1 MANLIIIA
9 GPQAVGKMTVA
20 EELRDRIGYSLMV
33 NHDSIEVSDKIFGMK
48 TPAQRELNQSIR
60 KSVFDI
66 AIKYDVNM
74 ILTLVVAFELPEE
87 IEYLN
92 NLKSV
97 FEKSGGKFFFV
108 ELEAELETRLERNV
122 TPHRLESKKSKNDI
136 EWSKN
141 DLLKTMQKH
150 KLNTDEGEVLFPNH
164 LKINNTNLSPTEVVD
179 IVLEKFNLL
188 RDKKVDENETL

>member
-1 MANLIIIA
+1 MANLIIIS

-20 EELRDRIGYSLMV
+20 EELRDKIGYSLMV

-60 KSVFDI
+60 RSVFEI

-92 NLKSV
+92 NLKSM

-150 KLNTDEGEVLFPNH
+150 KLNTSEGEILFPNH
-164 LKINNTNLSPTEVVD
+164 IKINNTNLSPNEVAE
-179 IVLEKFNLL
+179 IVIKRFNLS
-188 RDKKVDENETL
+188 REKEVDEK

>member
-1 MANLIIIA
+1 MANLIIIS

-20 EELRDRIGYSLMV
+20 EELKDKIGYSLMV

-60 KSVFDI
+60 RSVFEI

-92 NLKSV
+92 NLKSM

-150 KLNTDEGEVLFPNH
+150 KLNTSEGEILFPNH
-164 LKINNTNLSPTEVVD
+164 IKINNTNLSPNEVAE
-179 IVLEKFNLL
+179 IVIKRFNLS
-188 RDKKVDENETL
+188 REKEVDEK